1 MLQSDRSR
9 LRARLVAGSGAFAL
23 LLSAGAAVAQTSGA
37 GAPATSDDTVEAVV
51 VTGFRNSLAQ
61 ALNVKR
67 SSAAAVDAIYAED
80 MAKFP
85 DLNLSESIQRIPGV
99 AISRDAGEGRQ
110 ISVRGLGA
118 QFTRVRING
127 MEALTTSGGTDASG
141 GTNRSRSFDFNV
153 FASDLF
159 NRITVQ
165 KTASAETEE
174 GSLGA
179 TVDLNTAHPF
189 DKRGFNFAVSG
200 KYGYNDQAKKAS
212 PRVAALIS
220 NTWRDDTIGALFSV
234 AYSQRDLLD
243 EGTSTV
249 RWQTGTATSPGFR
262 SVRGVT
268 CATNAAACAEA
279 NGAVHPRIPRFDWY
293 HTTQD
298 RLGMTGSLQWAPDDK
313 TLVSFDVLYADFKG
327 KRNEDFLE
335 TFTPQTAGACTATS
349 PASCGINQVD
359 VLDYTISTPRSNFP
373 VMTKGTFNNIDLKTE
388 QRHDELETEFRQF
401 TLAGEHQ
408 FTDKLKVKGVL
419 GFSKSTFANPVQNT
433 VQWDQYNVQG
443 YSWDYSGGD
452 TYPVIKY
459 GTGDTVNA
467 DAWTLAEIRM
477 VQGYVDNSYK
487 TAQFDVA
494 YDWSDNFKLKGGLSY
509 KAYNTDST
517 AFSRTNGTSANI
529 NPITSTDL
537 RSVPRSTYGET
548 IDFSSLSLPAGN
560 VSSWITPDLRKA
572 ISALHMD
579 DVNYGK
585 AVTTTP
591 GTVWRS
597 PFGNECF
604 TTGCGLYHL
613 GREASLGSNYA
624 IDEWDTI
631 GYVQGDFNFDLWN
644 VPVRGDVGVRYVQT
658 RQKALGYGV
667 VPSTVSG
674 VNYQTISAT
683 TATRSYDDVLPA
695 LNLVVEP
702 REDLLLR
709 FGAAKVMSRPNLG
722 SLTPGVNISTGSNK
736 TVTSGNPFLNPFR
749 AKTVDA
755 AVEWYFQPGALLSA
769 AFFYKDISTFVQSY
783 TSPLSTFDQNPF
795 GLPDSAAVAACGT
808 TPGCSPSLPVWQ
820 FSTSVNT
827 PGGPLKGFEL
837 NYQQP
842 FTFLPAPFDKFGFLG
857 NYTHVTSEV
866 TYLSSTGAVTAVG
879 PLTNLSK
886 NSYNATLYFENK
898 KVSSRVSAAY
908 RSKYLTQIPGRNG
921 SDVEGTKGTLN
932 IDASLT
938 YTWNKH
944 LAFTLEAV
952 NLTNEVQDQYYD
964 SSQLVSFYHETGRE
978 FFAGFRYTF

>member
-1 MLQSDRSR
+1 MASSK
-9 LRARLVAGSGAFAL
+9 SFAL
-23 LLSAGAAVAQTSGA
+23 RDRLLTGAAGVVFALAAGAAQAQQATP
-37 GAPATSDDTVEAVV
+37 APAGDDTVEAVV
-51 VTGFRNSLAQ
+51 VTGFRNSLQQ

-67 SSAAAVDAIYAED
+67 QSAAAVDAIYAED

-212 PRVAALIS
+212 PRIAALIS
-220 NTWRDDTIGALFSV
+220 NTWRDDTIGALFSI
-234 AYSQRDLLD
+234 AYSKRDLLD

-249 RWQTGTATSPGFR
+249 RWQSGTATAPGFR
-262 SVRGVT
+262 SVKGVT

-293 HTTQD
+293 KNKQD

-313 TLVSFDVLYADFKG
+313 TQVSFDVLYADFKG
-327 KRNEDFLE
+327 ERNEDFLE
-335 TFTPQTAGACTATS
+335 TFTPQTAGACTTTS

-359 VLDYTISTPRSNFP
+359 VVDYTVASPRSGLS
-373 VMTKGTFNNIDLKTE
+373 VMTKGTWNNVDLKTE

-401 TLAGEHQ
+401 TLSGEHQ
-408 FTDKLKVKGVL
+408 FTDKFKAKGVL
-419 GFSKSTFANPVQNT
+419 GFSKSTFSNPVQNT

-443 YSWDYSGGD
+443 YSFDYSAGD
-452 TYPVIKY
+452 AYPVIKY

-487 TAQFDVA
+487 TGQFDLA
-494 YDWSDNFKLKGGLSY
+494 YDFSDAFKLKGGLSY
-509 KAYNTDST
+509 KAYNVDST
-517 AFSRTNGTSANI
+517 AFARSNGTTANI
-529 NPITSTDL
+529 NPVSSAALTG
-537 RSVPRSTYGET
+537 VPRSTYAET
-548 IDFSSLSLPAGN
+548 IDFSSLKIPGGN
-560 VSSWITPDLRKA
+560 VTSWITPDLNKA
-572 ISALHMD
+572 IAALHMD

-585 AVTTTP
+585 TITTTP
-591 GTVWRS
+591 GTVWVN
-597 PFGNECF
+597 PFGNSCF
-604 TTGCGLYHL
+604 TQGCGIYNL
-613 GREASLGSNYA
+613 GREPSLGSNYS
-624 IDEWDTI
+624 IDEWDTT
-631 GYVQGDFNFDLWN
+631 GYVQGDFKFDVGG
-644 VPVRGDVGVRYVQT
+644 VPVRGDVGVRYVKT

-683 TATRSYDDVLPA
+683 TATRAYTDVLPA
-695 LNLVVEP
+695 MNVVVEP

-722 SLTPGVNISTGSNK
+722 SLTPGVNIGTGSTK
-736 TVTSGNPFLNPFR
+736 SVTSGNPFLDPYR
-749 AKTVDA
+749 AKTADA
-755 AVEWYFQPGALLSA
+755 AVEWYFQPGGLLSFA
-769 AFFYKDISTFVQSY
+769 YFYKDISTFVQSY
-783 TSPLSTFDQNPF
+783 TSALSTFDQNPF

-808 TPGCSPSLPVWQ
+808 TPGCSPGLPVWQ

-827 PGGPLKGFEL
+827 PGGPLKGFEV

-857 NYTHVTSEV
+857 NYTHVTSNV
-866 TYLSSTGAVTAVG
+866 TYLSSTGAVAAIG

-886 NSYNATLYFENK
+886 DSYNATLYFENK
-898 KVSSRVSAAY
+898 KISSRVSAAY

-921 SDVEGTKGTLN
+921 SDVEGTKATLN
-932 IDASLT
+932 FDASLT
-938 YTWNKH
+938 YTLNKNF
-944 LAFTLEAV
+944 AFTLEGV
-952 NLTNEVQDQYYD
+952 NLSNEKQDQYYD
-964 SSQLVSFYHETGRE
+964 STQLVSFYHETGRE

>member
-1 MLQSDRSR
+1 MASSDAFR
-9 LRARLVAGSGAFAL
+9 LRARLLRGAAAL
-23 LLSAGAAVAQTSGA
+23 ISVMSAGAASAQQAS
-37 GAPATSDDTVEAVV
+37 APASEDSTVEAVV

-200 KYGYNDQAKKAS
+200 KMGYNDQAEKAS

-234 AYSQRDLLD
+234 AYSKRDLLD

-249 RWQTGTATSPGFR
+249 RWQTGTATAPGFR
-262 SVRGVT
+262 SVKGVT
-268 CATNAAACAEA
+268 CAANAAACAEA

-293 HTTQD
+293 RNKQD

-313 TLVSFDVLYADFKG
+313 TTVSFDALYARFKG
-327 KRNEDFLE
+327 QRNEDFLE

-359 VLDYTISTPRSNFP
+359 VIDYTISTPRSNFP
-373 VMTKGTFNNIDLKTE
+373 VMTKATLNNVDLKTE
-388 QRHDELETEFRQF
+388 QRFDKLKTEFRQF
-401 TLAGEHQ
+401 TLTGEREL
-408 FTDKLKVKGVL
+408 TDKLKVRGVV
-419 GFSKSTFANPVQNT
+419 GFSKSTFSNPVQNT

-452 TYPVIKY
+452 AYPVIKY
-459 GTGDTVNA
+459 GTGDTTNA

-477 VQGYVDNSYK
+477 VQGFVDNSYK
-487 TAQFDVA
+487 TTQFDVA
-494 YDWSDNFKLKGGLSY
+494 YDFNDNLKLKGGLSY
-509 KAYNTDST
+509 KAYGADST
-517 AFSRTNGTSANI
+517 AFARSNGTTANI
-529 NPITSTDL
+529 NPISSAEL
-537 RSVPRSTYGET
+537 RAIPRSSYAQT
-548 IDFSSLSLPAGN
+548 IDFSSLSIPAGN
-560 VSSWITPDLRKA
+560 VTSWITPDLQKA
-572 ISALHMD
+572 ISILHMD

-585 AVTTTP
+585 TVTTTP
-591 GTVWRS
+591 GTVWTS
-597 PFGNECF
+597 PFGNACF
-604 TTGCGLYHL
+604 TAGCGIYNL
-613 GREASLGSNYA
+613 GREPSLGSNYA
-624 IDEWDTI
+624 IDEWDTT
-631 GYVQGDFNFDLWN
+631 GFVQGDFKFEAFG
-644 VPVRGDVGVRYVQT
+644 VPVRGDLGVRYVKT

-667 VPSTVSG
+667 VPSTVNG

-683 TATRSYDDVLPA
+683 TATRSYTDVLPA
-695 LNLVVEP
+695 LNMVVEP
-702 REDLLLR
+702 TEDLLFR

-722 SLTPGVNISTGSNK
+722 SLTPGVNIGTGSNK
-736 TVTSGNPFLNPFR
+736 TVTSGNPFLDPYR

-755 AVEWYFQPGALLSA
+755 AIEWYFQPQALLSFA
-769 AFFYKDISTFVQSY
+769 YFYKDISTFVQSY
-783 TSPLSTFDQNPF
+783 TSPLSTFDKNPF
-795 GLPDSAAVAACGT
+795 NLPDSAAIAACGS
-808 TPGCSPSLPVWQ
+808 TPGCAPNLPVWQ

-827 PGGPLKGFEL
+827 PGGPLKGFEI

-857 NYTHVTSEV
+857 NYTHVTSNV
-866 TYLSSTGAVTAVG
+866 TYLSSTGAVAAVG

-886 NSYNATLYFENK
+886 NSYNATIYFENK
-898 KVSSRVSAAY
+898 KISSRVSAAY

-921 SDVEGTKGTLN
+921 SDVEGTKATLN
-932 IDASLT
+932 FDASLT
-938 YTWNKH
+938 YTLNKN
-944 LAFTLEAV
+944 LAFTFEAV

>member
-1 MLQSDRSR
+1 MRKSPDS
-9 LRARLVAGSGAFAL
+9 LRARLLCGGASLGLLLAISGAAH
-23 LLSAGAAVAQTSGA
+23 AQTTT
-37 GAPATSDDTVEAVV
+37 APPETDDDNAVEAVV

-67 SSAAAVDAIYAED
+67 SSAAAIDAIYAED

-200 KYGYNDQAKKAS
+200 KMGYNDQAEKAS

-234 AYSQRDLLD
+234 AYSKRDLLD

-249 RWQTGTATSPGFR
+249 RWQTGTATAPGFR
-262 SVRGVT
+262 SVKGVT

-293 HTTQD
+293 KNKQD
-298 RLGMTGSLQWAPDDK
+298 RLGMTGALQWAPNDK
-313 TLVSFDVLYADFKG
+313 TQVSFDVLYADFKG
-327 KRNEDFLE
+327 ERNEDFLE
-335 TFTPQTAGACTATS
+335 TFTPQTAGACTASS

-359 VLDYTISTPRSNFP
+359 VVDYTIATPRSGFP
-373 VMTKGTFNNIDLKTE
+373 VMTKATLNNVDLKTE
-388 QRHDELETEFRQF
+388 QRFDKLETEFRQF
-401 TLAGEHQ
+401 TLAADHE
-408 FTDKLKVKGVL
+408 FTDKLHGKGVI

-443 YSWDYSGGD
+443 YSWDYTGD
-452 TYPVIKY
+452 NYPVIKY
-459 GTGDTVNA
+459 GTGNTTDA
-467 DAWTLAEIRM
+467 DAWTLAEVRM

-487 TAQFDVA
+487 TAQFDLA
-494 YDWSDNFKLKGGLSY
+494 YDWNDNFKLKGGLAY
-509 KAYNTDST
+509 KAYRTDSA
-517 AFSRTNGTSANI
+517 AFARSNGTTANI

-537 RSVPRSTYGET
+537 KNVPRSSYAET

-560 VSSWITPDLRKA
+560 VASWITPDLDKA
-572 ISALHMD
+572 IAALHMND
-579 DVNYGK
+579 PSYGK
-585 AVTTTP
+585 TVTTTP
-591 GTVWRS
+591 GTVWSS
-597 PFGNECF
+597 PFGNTCF
-604 TTGCGLYHL
+604 TSGCGIYNLSK
-613 GREASLGSNYA
+613 EPSLGSNYTV
-624 IDEWDTI
+624 DEWDTT
-631 GYVQGDFNFDLWN
+631 GYVQGDFKFDAWG
-644 VPVRGDVGVRYVQT
+644 VPVRGDLGVRYVQT
-658 RQKALGYGV
+658 RQKSLGYGV

-683 TATRSYDDVLPA
+683 TASRSYTDVLPA
-695 LNLVVEP
+695 LNMVVEP
-702 REDLLLR
+702 TEDLLFR

-722 SLTPGVNISTGSNK
+722 SLTPGVNIGTGSTK
-736 TVTSGNPFLNPFR
+736 SVTSGNPFLNPYR

-755 AVEWYFQPGALLSA
+755 AVEWYFQPQALLSFA
-769 AFFYKDISTFVQSY
+769 YFYKDISTFVQSY

-795 GLPDSAAVAACGT
+795 GLPDSAAIAACGS
-808 TPGCSPSLPVWQ
+808 TPGCSPDLPVWQ

-857 NYTHVTSEV
+857 NYTHVTSTV
-866 TYLSSTGAVTAVG
+866 TYLSSTGAVAAVG

-886 NSYNATLYFENK
+886 NSYNATIYYEDSK
-898 KVSSRVSAAY
+898 ISARASAAY

-921 SDVEGTKGTLN
+921 SDVEGTNSTLN
-932 IDASLT
+932 FDASLT
-938 YTWNKH
+938 YTWSKN

>member
-1 MLQSDRSR
+1 MRKSPDS
-9 LRARLVAGSGAFAL
+9 LRARLLCGGASLGLLLAISGAAH
-23 LLSAGAAVAQTSGA
+23 AQTTT
-37 GAPATSDDTVEAVV
+37 APPETDDDNAVEAVV

-67 SSAAAVDAIYAED
+67 SSAAAIDAIYAED

-200 KYGYNDQAKKAS
+200 KMGYNDQAEKAS

-234 AYSQRDLLD
+234 AYSKRDLLD

-249 RWQTGTATSPGFR
+249 RWQTGTATAPGFR
-262 SVRGVT
+262 SVKGVT

-293 HTTQD
+293 KNKQD
-298 RLGMTGSLQWAPDDK
+298 RLGMTGALQWAPNDK
-313 TLVSFDVLYADFKG
+313 TQVSFDVLYADFKG
-327 KRNEDFLE
+327 ERNEDFLE
-335 TFTPQTAGACTATS
+335 TFTPQTAGACTASS

-359 VLDYTISTPRSNFP
+359 VVDYTIATPRSGFP
-373 VMTKGTFNNIDLKTE
+373 VMTKATLNNVDLKTE
-388 QRHDELETEFRQF
+388 QRFDKLETEFRQF
-401 TLAGEHQ
+401 TLAADHE
-408 FTDKLKVKGVL
+408 FTDKLHGKGVI

-443 YSWDYSGGD
+443 YNWDYTGD
-452 TYPVIKY
+452 NYPVIKY
-459 GTGDTVNA
+459 GTGNTTDA
-467 DAWTLAEIRM
+467 DAWTLAEVRM

-487 TAQFDVA
+487 TAQFDLA
-494 YDWSDNFKLKGGLSY
+494 YDWNDNFKLKGGLAY
-509 KAYNTDST
+509 KAYRTDSA
-517 AFSRTNGTSANI
+517 AFARSNGTTANI

-537 RSVPRSTYGET
+537 KNVPRSSYAET

-560 VSSWITPDLRKA
+560 VASWITPDLDKA
-572 ISALHMD
+572 IAALHMND
-579 DVNYGK
+579 PSYGK
-585 AVTTTP
+585 TVTTTP
-591 GTVWRS
+591 GTVWSS
-597 PFGNECF
+597 PFGNTCF
-604 TTGCGLYHL
+604 TSGCGIYNL
-613 GREASLGSNYA
+613 GKEPSLGSNYTV
-624 IDEWDTI
+624 DEWDTT
-631 GYVQGDFNFDLWN
+631 GYVQGDFKFDAWG
-644 VPVRGDVGVRYVQT
+644 VPVRGDLGVRYVQT
-658 RQKALGYGV
+658 RQKSLGYGV

-683 TATRSYDDVLPA
+683 TASRSYTDVLPA
-695 LNLVVEP
+695 LNMVVEP
-702 REDLLLR
+702 TEDLLFR

-722 SLTPGVNISTGSNK
+722 SLTPGVNIGTGSTK
-736 TVTSGNPFLNPFR
+736 SVTSGNPFLNPYR

-755 AVEWYFQPGALLSA
+755 AVEWYFQPQALLSFA
-769 AFFYKDISTFVQSY
+769 YFYKDISTFVQSY

-795 GLPDSAAVAACGT
+795 GLPDSAAIAACGS
-808 TPGCSPSLPVWQ
+808 TPGCSPDLPVWQ

-857 NYTHVTSEV
+857 NYTHVTSTV
-866 TYLSSTGAVTAVG
+866 TYLSSTGAVAAVG

-886 NSYNATLYFENK
+886 NSYNATIYYEDSK
-898 KVSSRVSAAY
+898 ISARASAAY

-921 SDVEGTKGTLN
+921 SDVEGTNSTLN
-932 IDASLT
+932 FDASLT
-938 YTWNKH
+938 YTWSKN

>member
-9 LRARLVAGSGAFAL
+9 LRARLIAGSGAVAL
-23 LLSAGAAVAQTSGA
+23 LFAAGAAVAQTSGA
-37 GAPATSDDTVEAVV
+37 GAPAPSDDTVEAVV

-141 GTNRSRSFDFNV
+141 GTNRSRSFDH
-153 FASDLF
+153 F

-313 TLVSFDVLYADFKG
+313 TQVSFDVLYADFKG
-327 KRNEDFLE
+327 ERNEDFLE

-388 QRHDELETEFRQF
+388 QRHDEIETEFRQF

-459 GTGDTVNA
+459 GTGDTTNA

-487 TAQFDVA
+487 TAQFDLA

-509 KAYNTDST
+509 KAYNSEST

-529 NPITSTDL
+529 NPITSADL
-537 RSVPRSTYGET
+537 RSVPRSTYAET
-548 IDFSSLSLPAGN
+548 IDFSSLNLPAGN

-572 ISALHMD
+572 LSALHMD
-579 DVNYGK
+579 DPTYGK
-585 AVTTTP
+585 TVTTTP
-591 GTVWRS
+591 GTVWVS

-644 VPVRGDVGVRYVQT
+644 VPVRGDLGVRYVQT

-736 TVTSGNPFLNPFR
+736 TVTSGNPFLDPFR

-866 TYLSSTGAVTAVG
+866 TYLSSTGAVTAIG

-932 IDASLT
+932 VDASLT

>member
-1 MLQSDRSR
+1 MAASH
-9 LRARLVAGSGAFAL
+9 LRARLLCGAAAL
-23 LLSAGAAVAQTSGA
+23 ASVLAAGAANAQQA
-37 GAPATSDDTVEAVV
+37 APPAAADDTVEAVV

-67 SSAAAVDAIYAED
+67 QSAAAVDAIYAED

-200 KYGYNDQAKKAS
+200 KMGYNDQAEKAS

-249 RWQTGTATSPGFR
+249 RWQTGTATAPGFR
-262 SVRGVT
+262 SVKGAT

-293 HTTQD
+293 RNKQD
-298 RLGMTGSLQWAPDDK
+298 RLGMTGALQWAPNDK
-313 TLVSFDVLYADFKG
+313 TTVSFDVLYADFKG
-327 KRNEDFLE
+327 ERNEDFLE

-359 VLDYTISTPRSNFP
+359 VVDYTVTNPRTGFP
-373 VMTKGTFNNIDLKTE
+373 VMTKGVWNNVDLKTE
-388 QRHDELETEFRQF
+388 QRYDKLETEFRQF

-408 FTDKLKVKGVL
+408 FTDKFKAKGVL

-443 YSWDYSGGD
+443 YSFDYSGGD

-487 TAQFDVA
+487 TAQFDLQ
-494 YDWSDNFKLKGGLSY
+494 YDWSDAFKLKGGLAY

-517 AFSRTNGTSANI
+517 AFARSNGTTANI
-529 NPITSTDL
+529 NPISSADL
-537 RSVPRSTYGET
+537 RNVARSSYAQT
-548 IDFSSLSLPAGN
+548 IDFSSLSIPAGN
-560 VSSWITPDLRKA
+560 VTSWVTPDLQKA
-572 ISALHMD
+572 IAALHMD

-585 AVTTTP
+585 TITTTP
-591 GTVWRS
+591 GTVWTS
-597 PFGNECF
+597 PFGNSCF
-604 TTGCGLYHL
+604 TQGCGIYNL
-613 GREASLGSNYA
+613 GREPSLGSNYS
-624 IDEWDTI
+624 IDEWDTT
-631 GYVQGDFNFDLWN
+631 GYVQGDFNFDVGG
-644 VPVRGDVGVRYVQT
+644 VPVRGDVGVRYVNT

-667 VPSTVSG
+667 VPSTISG

-683 TATRSYDDVLPA
+683 TATRSYTDVLPA
-695 LNLVVEP
+695 MNVVVEP
-702 REDLLLR
+702 TESLLLR

-722 SLTPGVNISTGSNK
+722 SLTPGVNIGTGSNK
-736 TVTSGNPFLNPFR
+736 TVTSGNPFLDPYR
-749 AKTVDA
+749 AKTADA
-755 AVEWYFQPGALLSA
+755 AVEWYFQPGALLSFA
-769 AFFYKDISTFVQSY
+769 YFYKDISTFVQSY
-783 TSPLSTFDQNPF
+783 TSALSTFDKNPF

-808 TPGCSPSLPVWQ
+808 TPGCAPGLPVWQ

-827 PGGPLKGFEL
+827 PGGPLKGFEI

-842 FTFLPAPFDKFGFLG
+842 FTFLPAPFDKFGVLA
-857 NYTHVTSEV
+857 NYTHVTSNV
-866 TYLSSTGAVTAVG
+866 TYLSSTGAVAAIG

-886 NSYNATLYFENK
+886 DSYNATLYFENK
-898 KVSSRVSAAY
+898 KISSRVSAAY

-921 SDVEGTKGTLN
+921 SDVEGTNATLN
-932 IDASLT
+932 FDASLT

-952 NLTNEVQDQYYD
+952 NLTNEKQDQYYD

>member
-1 MLQSDRSR
+1 MASSK
-9 LRARLVAGSGAFAL
+9 SFAL
-23 LLSAGAAVAQTSGA
+23 RDRLLTGAAGLAVMLAAGAAQAQQA
-37 GAPATSDDTVEAVV
+37 GTAPAADDTVEAVV
-51 VTGFRNSLAQ
+51 VTGFRNSLQQ

-200 KYGYNDQAKKAS
+200 KYGYNDQAEKAS

-220 NTWRDDTIGALFSV
+220 NTWRDDTIGALFSI
-234 AYSQRDLLD
+234 AYSKRDLLD

-249 RWQTGTATSPGFR
+249 RWQTGTAAAPGFR
-262 SVRGVT
+262 GVKGVT

-293 HTTQD
+293 KNKQD

-313 TLVSFDVLYADFKG
+313 TTVSFDVLYADFKG
-327 KRNEDFLE
+327 ERNEDFLE
-335 TFTPQTAGACTATS
+335 TFTPQTAGVCTATS
-349 PASCGINQVD
+349 APSCGINQVD
-359 VLDYTISTPRSNFP
+359 VVDYTVTKPRSGLS
-373 VMTKGTFNNIDLKTE
+373 VMTKGVWNNVDLKTE

-408 FTDKLKVKGVL
+408 FTDKFKAKGVI

-443 YSWDYSGGD
+443 YSFDYSGGD
-452 TYPVIKY
+452 AYPVIKY
-459 GTGDTVNA
+459 GSGDTVNA

-487 TAQFDVA
+487 TGQFDLA
-494 YDWSDNFKLKGGLSY
+494 YDFSDAFKLKGGLSY
-509 KAYNTDST
+509 KAYGVEST
-517 AFSRTNGTSANI
+517 AFARSNGTTANI
-529 NPITSTDL
+529 NPISSTDL
-537 RSVPRSTYGET
+537 KTVPRSSYAET
-548 IDFSSLSLPAGN
+548 IDFSSLNIPAGN
-560 VSSWITPDLRKA
+560 VSSWITPDLNKA
-572 ISALHMD
+572 LAALHMD

-585 AVTTTP
+585 TVTTTP
-591 GTVWRS
+591 GTVWVS
-597 PFGNECF
+597 PFGNSCF
-604 TTGCGLYHL
+604 TQGCGIYNL
-613 GREASLGSNYA
+613 GREPSLGSNYS
-624 IDEWDTI
+624 IDEWDTT
-631 GYVQGDFNFDLWN
+631 GYVQGDFKFDVGG
-644 VPVRGDVGVRYVQT
+644 VPVRGDVGVRYVKT

-667 VPSTVSG
+667 VPSTVNG

-683 TATRSYDDVLPA
+683 TATRAYTDVLPA
-695 LNLVVEP
+695 MNVVVEP

-722 SLTPGVNISTGSNK
+722 SLTPGVNIGTGSTK
-736 TVTSGNPFLNPFR
+736 SVTSGNPFLDPYR
-749 AKTVDA
+749 AKTADA
-755 AVEWYFQPGALLSA
+755 AVEWYFQPGGLLSFA
-769 AFFYKDISTFVQSY
+769 YFYKDISTFVQSY
-783 TSPLSTFDQNPF
+783 TSALSTFDQNPF

-827 PGGPLKGFEL
+827 PGGPLKGFEI

-857 NYTHVTSEV
+857 NYTHVTSNV
-866 TYLSSTGAVTAVG
+866 TYLSSTGAVAAIG

-886 NSYNATLYFENK
+886 DSYNATLYFENK
-898 KVSSRVSAAY
+898 KISSRVSAAY

-921 SDVEGTKGTLN
+921 SDVEGTKATLN
-932 IDASLT
+932 FDASLT
-938 YTWNKH
+938 YTWTKN

-952 NLTNEVQDQYYD
+952 NLTNEKQDQYYD

>member
-1 MLQSDRSR
+1 MASSNSFPLRGR
-9 LRARLVAGSGAFAL
+9 LLTGAAGLVFAL
-23 LLSAGAAVAQTSGA
+23 AAGAAQAQQA
-37 GAPATSDDTVEAVV
+37 APAPAGDDTVEAVV

-67 SSAAAVDAIYAED
+67 QSAAAVDAIYAED

-99 AISRDAGEGRQ
+99 ALARDAGEGRQ
-110 ISVRGLGA
+110 ISVRGLGP

-141 GTNRSRSFDFNV
+141 GTNRSRGFDFNV

-165 KTASAETEE
+165 KTASAQTEE

-189 DKRGFNFAVSG
+189 DKRGFNFAASG
-200 KYGYNDQAKKAS
+200 KMGYNDQAGKTS

-234 AYSQRDLLD
+234 AYSERDLLD

-249 RWQTGTATSPGFR
+249 RWQSGTATAPGFR
-262 SVRGVT
+262 SVNGAT

-293 HTTQD
+293 HDQQK
-298 RLGMTGSLQWAPDDK
+298 RLGMTGSLQWQPDDK
-313 TLVSFDVLYADFKG
+313 TLFSLDALYADFKG

-349 PASCGINQVD
+349 PATCGINEVD
-359 VLDYTISTPRSNFP
+359 VVNYTVTSPRSGLP
-373 VMTKGTFNNIDLKTE
+373 VMTKGVWNNVDLKTE
-388 QRHDELETEFRQF
+388 QRYDELETEFRQF
-401 TLAGEHQ
+401 TLTGEHT
-408 FTDKLKVKGVL
+408 FGDKLKVSGVL
-419 GFSKSTFANPVQNT
+419 GFSKSTFSNPVQNT

-443 YSWDYSGGD
+443 YSFDYSGGD
-452 TYPVIKY
+452 TYPTIKY
-459 GTGDTVNA
+459 GTGNTTNA

-487 TAQFDVA
+487 TGQFEAA
-494 YDWSDNFKLKGGLSY
+494 YDFSDAFKLKGGLAY
-509 KAYNTDST
+509 KAYGVESA
-517 AFSRTNGTSANI
+517 AFSRTNGTTTNI
-529 NPITSTDL
+529 NPISSAEL
-537 RSVPRSTYGET
+537 KGIPRSSYAET
-548 IDFSSLSLPAGN
+548 IDFGDLKLPAGN
-560 VSSWITPDLRKA
+560 VTSWITPDVQQAYA
-572 ISALHMD
+572 ILHMND
-579 DVNYGK
+579 PSYGK

-591 GTVWRS
+591 GTVWVS
-597 PFGNECF
+597 PFGSSCF
-604 TTGCGLYHL
+604 TSGCGIYNL
-613 GREASLGSNYA
+613 GREASLGSNYT
-624 IDEWDTI
+624 IDEWDTT
-631 GYVQGDFNFDLWN
+631 GYVQGDFNLN
-644 VPVRGDVGVRYVQT
+644 IGGVPVRGDVGARYVQT

-667 VPSTVSG
+667 VPSTVNG

-683 TATRSYDDVLPA
+683 TATRSYNDFLPA
-695 LNLVVEP
+695 ANVVVEP
-702 REDLLLR
+702 TDNLLLR
-709 FGAAKVMSRPNLG
+709 FSAAKVMARPNLG
-722 SLTPGVNISTGSNK
+722 SLTPGVNIGTGSTK
-736 TVTSGNPFLNPFR
+736 SVTSGNPFLDPYR
-749 AKTVDA
+749 AKTADA
-755 AVEWYFQPGALLSA
+755 AVEWYFQPGGLLSFA
-769 AFFYKDISTFVQSY
+769 YFYKDISTFVQTF
-783 TSPLSTFDQNPF
+783 TSPLSTFDKNPF

-808 TPGCSPSLPVWQ
+808 TPGCSPGLPVWQ

-827 PGGPLKGFEL
+827 PGGPLKGFEI

-842 FTFLPAPFDKFGFLG
+842 FTFLPAPFDKFGVLA
-857 NYTHVTSEV
+857 NYTHVTSNV
-866 TYLSSTGAVTAVG
+866 TYLSSTGAVAAIG

-886 NSYNATLYFENK
+886 DSYNATLYFENK
-898 KVSSRVSAAY
+898 KISSRVSAAY

-921 SDVEGTKGTLN
+921 SDVEGTKSTLN
-932 IDASLT
+932 VDASLT

>member
-1 MLQSDRSR
+1 MLHSEQSR
-9 LRARLVAGSGAFAL
+9 LRARLIAGSGALAL
-23 LLSAGAAVAQTSGA
+23 LAGAGEAAAQAAPQATPENTAV
-37 GAPATSDDTVEAVV
+37 EEVV

-67 SSAAAVDAIYAED
+67 QSAAAVDAIYAED

-179 TVDLNTAHPF
+179 TVDLQTAHPF

-200 KYGYNDQAKKAS
+200 KYGYNDQAEKAS

-220 NTWRDDTIGALFSV
+220 NTWRDDTLGALFSV
-234 AYSQRDLLD
+234 AYSKRDLLD

-293 HTTQD
+293 RTKQD
-298 RLGMTGSLQWAPDDK
+298 RLGATGSLQWAPDDR

-327 KRNEDFLE
+327 KRNEAFLE
-335 TFTPQTAGACTATS
+335 TFTPQTAGACTPAS

-359 VLDYTISTPRSNFP
+359 VIDYTVTTPRANFP

-388 QRHDELETEFRQF
+388 QRYDELETEFRQF
-401 TLAGEHQ
+401 TLSGEHS
-408 FTDKLKVKGVL
+408 FTDKLKAKGVL

-433 VQWDQYNVQG
+433 VQWDQYNVQN
-443 YSWDYSGGD
+443 YSWDYSRGD
-452 TYPVIKY
+452 AYPVIKY
-459 GTGDTVNA
+459 GTGDTQNA
-467 DAWTLAEIRM
+467 DAWTLSEIRM

-487 TAQFDVA
+487 TGQFDLA
-494 YDWSDNFKLKGGLSY
+494 YDWSDSFKLKSGLSY
-509 KAYNTDST
+509 KAYRTSST
-517 AFSRTNGTSANI
+517 AYSRTNGTSANI
-529 NPITSTDL
+529 NPISSAEL
-537 RSVPRSTYGET
+537 RGVPRSSYAQT

-560 VSSWITPDLRKA
+560 VTSWITPDLQKA

-579 DVNYGK
+579 DLNYGK
-585 AVTTTP
+585 TITSTP
-591 GTVWRS
+591 GTVWAS

-604 TTGCGLYHL
+604 TTGCGIYHL
-613 GREASLGSNYA
+613 GREASLGSNYK

-631 GYVQGDFNFDLWN
+631 GYVQGDFNFEAWG

-667 VPSTVSG
+667 IPSTVSG

-709 FGAAKVMSRPNLG
+709 FGAAKVMARPNLG

-736 TVTSGNPFLNPFR
+736 TVSSGNPFLDPFR
-749 AKTVDA
+749 AKTADVA
-755 AVEWYFQPGALLSA
+755 IEWYFQPQALLSA
-769 AFFYKDISTFVQSY
+769 AFFYKDISTFVQNY
-783 TSPLSTFDQNPF
+783 TSPLSIFDQNPF
-795 GLPDSAAVAACGT
+795 GLPDSAAIAACGT

-866 TYLSSTGAVTAVG
+866 TYRSATGAITAVG

-886 NSYNATLYFENK
+886 NSYNATIYYEDNK
-898 KVSSRVSAAY
+898 LSGRASAAY

-938 YTWNKH
+938 YNWSKN